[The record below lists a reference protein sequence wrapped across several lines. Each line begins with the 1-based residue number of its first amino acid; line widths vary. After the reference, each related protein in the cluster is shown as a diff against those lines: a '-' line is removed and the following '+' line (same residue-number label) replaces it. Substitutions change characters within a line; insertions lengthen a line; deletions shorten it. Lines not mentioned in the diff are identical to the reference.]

1 MRKLRTTAI
10 VATIAVAA
18 LLTMGSSC
26 EDNSGQAK
34 DGKARQVGFDAL
46 QAKQPA
52 TYMEYSP
59 TRNGIKFFAD
69 KWGKDPNKL
78 SYAYLLNM
86 NGDVIGYYVL
96 KGLPISYCAQMLP
109 PQVRDN
115 GGASTIVVPAPG
127 VDGAYY
133 SGNSGCTQYYGIDA
147 TTNSYIEFSVGGGIS
162 FLVHE
167 QPIGR
172 PETDRRALGPTA
184 IGQER

>member
-1 MRKLRTTAI
+1 MRKL
-10 VATIAVAA
+10 IAVAA
-18 LLTMGSSC
+18 IAVTTLSLAGCM

-34 DGKARQVGFDAL
+34 DSKARQAGFDFL

-52 TYMEYSP
+52 EYMAYSP

-69 KWGKDPNKL
+69 KWGHDPNKL
-78 SYAYLLNM
+78 SYVYLLNM

-109 PQVRDN
+109 PTEASW
-115 GGASTIVVPAPG
+115 GSSGAVTQNPKPA

-133 SGNSGCTQYYGIDA
+133 SGNSGCDQYYGIDA
-147 TTNSYIEFSVGGGIS
+147 TTNSYVEWTQKSGTV
-162 FLVHE
+162 LVHE

-172 PETDRRALGPTA
+172 PDTDRRALGPTT
-184 IGQER
+184 IGQERR